1 MCLLSYTV
9 HESNFF
15 TQNEAKALTYHNTHP
30 LRKSKMMWNRTLDN
44 WHGQKLES
52 IELKPWTQVSI
63 QDFDEDTCRLVLWCY
78 VIYVRGHLVMAVAR
92 ILRRSANMLPSDQRT
107 AGETSLDQKIADLQ
121 LEVQQ
126 RVERLGAREQSLD
139 QAEYFHTALGF

>member
-1 MCLLSYTV
+1 
-9 HESNFF
+9 
-15 TQNEAKALTYHNTHP
+15 
-30 LRKSKMMWNRTLDN
+30 
-44 WHGQKLES
+44 
-52 IELKPWTQVSI
+52 
-63 QDFDEDTCRLVLWCY
+63 
-78 VIYVRGHLVMAVAR
+78 MAVAR